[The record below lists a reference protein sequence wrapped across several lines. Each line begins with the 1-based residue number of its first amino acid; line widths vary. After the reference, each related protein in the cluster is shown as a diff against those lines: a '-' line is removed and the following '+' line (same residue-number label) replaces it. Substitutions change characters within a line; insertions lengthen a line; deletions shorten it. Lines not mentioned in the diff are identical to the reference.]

1 MKEDDLMKSSL
12 CKRRGLGGKTSLC
25 KTPWRRRAVSVYGR
39 ESLGSN
45 NN

>member
-25 KTPWRRRAVSVYGR
+25 KRRGVGGPYQFMAVRV
-39 ESLGSN
+39 
-45 NN
+45 